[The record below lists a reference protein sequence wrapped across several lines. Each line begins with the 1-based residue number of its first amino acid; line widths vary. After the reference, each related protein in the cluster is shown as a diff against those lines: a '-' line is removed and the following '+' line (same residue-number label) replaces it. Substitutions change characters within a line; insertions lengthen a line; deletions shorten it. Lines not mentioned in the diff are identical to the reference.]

1 MTVKQSLLFHR
12 FVKTFQNAENI
23 KETITEK
30 ISVTLIE
37 LRCVSCVCQIPLC
50 CDLRMS
56 RDLYQLS
63 LTPPMVIS
71 ASLAETSRCKTS
83 AVFMSEIFNCWTIEF
98 IKMSYFAAEYQICE
112 TCEYFT

>member
-37 LRCVSCVCQIPLC
+37 LRCVSCVSDSPL
-50 CDLRMS
+50 LRS
-56 RDLYQLS
+56 QDVS
-63 LTPPMVIS
+63 GF
-71 ASLAETSRCKTS
+71 TS
-83 AVFMSEIFNCWTIEF
+83 AVSDPT
-98 IKMSYFAAEYQICE
+98 YGD
-112 TCEYFT
+112 